1 MDLQQYVKA
10 KYNNGSTWFVEEVAA
25 MHNQARV
32 LDVQQKKDYLE
43 GGHKILQRPNYQY
56 NGQLVE
62 PRKIVLNMAKTLLNF
77 QTQFL
82 LKKPVQITGK
92 EKMVEEFQVVNKLG
106 KFNEKNID
114 ILSRL
119 LKYGNVYEYIYLNK
133 KGYITSKIINSDEG
147 FPVYNNHNE
156 MIGFVEN
163 YNFDGIDYYI
173 VYSEDTVQ
181 EWNNEG
187 GEIKLSA
194 QYANLSGLPVAY
206 VSANEHSDVEGRSQ
220 LDDFMNILDNMEDLI
235 SKVVDGL
242 YKMINPVPVIIG
254 QQLKGSIPKDIVGAG
269 IQLDDGG
276 AFSFESATIDAKA
289 FETLYKQLYQSLLDI
304 SMTPSVS
311 MGSAEISNVS
321 EQSVRLMFS
330 LANVKAGMNE
340 QAMRKGLYDRW
351 DKVRELLFYKG
362 VTIND
367 KAWSTFDVLFTYDL
381 PSNDAEVIGNMSQL
395 RAMNALSMES
405 MLEISPMTSDVAQE
419 MERLIAEKAT
429 KLVEVKIGDEMT
441 VQESNTDK
449 KVG

>member
-419 MERLIAEKAT
+419 MERLIAEKST